1 MPRPLLQ
8 LALDTFDLPSALA
21 PMQHAREYVDVVEVG
36 TILCLAEG
44 MHAVR
49 ALRALYPDKILLAD
63 VRIAEAGSII
73 AKLAFESG
81 ADWVTVVSG
90 ATPATMEVVLSEAR
104 QRGRDVQLELIDG
117 WTWAQAADWRALGI
131 EQVIA
136 HRSRDG
142 EALGDLAWKPSDFD
156 HMRRLAEMGFK
167 VTVAGSVGL
176 DDLALFADVPI
187 HVFTVGRAIRAAAD
201 PAAAAKAFQDEIAR
215 VHGQAAA
222 VATGGTP

>member
-1 MPRPLLQ
+1 MHKPLLQ

-21 PMQHAREYVDVVEVG
+21 PMQRACVHIDVVEAG
-36 TILCLAEG
+36 TILCYAEG

-73 AKLAFESG
+73 AKLAYDAG

-90 ATPATMEVVLSEAR
+90 ATPATMEVVVKEAR
-104 QRGRDVQLELIDG
+104 SRDRDVQLELIDG
-117 WTWAQAADWRALGI
+117 WSWDDAAAWRDLGI
-131 EQVIA
+131 EQVIT

-142 EALGDLAWKPSDFD
+142 EALGDLSWKPGDFD
-156 HMRRLAEMGFK
+156 EMRRLADFGFK
-167 VTVAGSVGL
+167 VTVAGGVEL
-176 DDLALFADVPI
+176 ADLPLFAGVPI

-201 PAAAAKAFQDEIAR
+201 PAAAARAFQEAIAANY
-215 VHGQAAA
+215 GATAAA
-222 VATGGTP
+222 